1 MKQGIEDIYMNKNDL
16 KRWGRSLLIAGI
28 VFLILSVYLF
38 LRRGYY
44 NMYIINKVFGSTAV
58 VLAGMTLFVGPLRKI
73 PLAASLMTIR
83 RHLGLL
89 AFGLALSHIIA
100 SLYQTNRF
108 EWFSWYLEEWIP
120 VVFGL
125 AAIAVW
131 VYMTYISQNKKI
143 QAMGVTVW
151 KHHLS
156 LAGKVAFL
164 AIFLHLTIMKYEG
177 WLRWWNGQV
186 KQTPQLA
193 NPEYPPASLF
203 IFVGMLIVIVSRI
216 FVVLLQ
222 RNFSS
227 YRESRIEG
235 VKK

>member
-1 MKQGIEDIYMNKNDL
+1 MNKNDL

-44 NMYIINKVFGSTAV
+44 DIYIINKVFGSTAV
-58 VLAGMTLFVGPLRKI
+58 VLAGMTLLVGPLRKI
-73 PLAASLMTIR
+73 PFVSSLMTIR

-89 AFGLALSHIIA
+89 ALGLAFFHVIT
-100 SLYQTNRF
+100 SLYQTKRF
-108 EWFSWYLEEWIP
+108 EWFSWYLDEWIP

-143 QAMGVTVW
+143 QKMGVTVW

-203 IFVGMLIVIVSRI
+203 IFIGMLLVIIYRI
-216 FVVLLQ
+216 FIMLLQ

-227 YRESRIEG
+227 HRELRPEE